1 MTSESVESG
10 LTPKQKVFCEEY
22 LIDLNGTQ
30 AAIRAGYSEDSA
42 KEIAS
47 QNLTKLNIR
56 SYIEQLKLDRS
67 KRTTITA
74 DRVLKEIAKLA
85 FFNMDNVLDED
96 GKTKDLKDWTRD
108 DLAAVQEITED
119 NLKSEENTVMLRRKV
134 KLSDKKSSLELLG
147 KHLKLFTEV
156 REIKGNIG
164 ITDLSED
171 ELDRKIQQLENE
183 HEQST
188 ED

>member
-1 MTSESVESG
+1 MTSKSVESG
-10 LTPKQKVFCEEY
+10 LTPKQKIFCEEY

-30 AAIRAGYSEDSA
+30 SAIRAGYSKNSA
-42 KEIAS
+42 NEIAAE
-47 QNLTKLNIR
+47 NLAKPNIR
-56 SYIEQLKLDRS
+56 AYVEQLKLDRS

-85 FFNMDNVLDED
+85 FFNMEDVLNED
-96 GKTKDLKDWTRD
+96 GKTKDLSDWSRD

-119 NLKSEENTVMLRRKV
+119 NLKSEDSTVLLRRKV

-156 REIKGNIG
+156 KEIKGNIG

-188 ED
+188 KD